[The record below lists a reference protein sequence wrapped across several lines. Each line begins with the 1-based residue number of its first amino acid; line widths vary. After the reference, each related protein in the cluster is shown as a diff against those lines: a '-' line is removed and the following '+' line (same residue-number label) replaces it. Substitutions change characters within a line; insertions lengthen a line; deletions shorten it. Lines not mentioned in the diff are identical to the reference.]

1 MTTYA
6 STGVRVES
14 PLKKLREHLLLHDV
28 VLPDGW
34 QVRRTERKTGAS
46 ARQVD
51 TYYVSPQGARLR
63 SRNEV
68 LRLLQ
73 PLCSS
78 PLASP
83 KRAKHCST
91 PPEATSPYFA
101 APVPTPAD
109 AALPAQARLRHCLA
123 GVLRRVPT
131 CTWVPPPS
139 PYGLLQEAVFYDPW
153 RVLVVCVLLNKTTCL
168 QVRTVVSQL
177 FVICPTAEAA
187 ALADVESIRRV
198 IAPLGLV
205 KRAEGIISL
214 SAAYLTTSWVRVTEL
229 PFVGKYAS
237 DAYALFC
244 SGAWRDVEP
253 DDKEL
258 VRYHAF
264 LRDTDGL
271 GRGYEREELQ

>member
-1 MTTYA
+1 
-6 STGVRVES
+6 
-14 PLKKLREHLLLHDV
+14 
-28 VLPDGW
+28 
-34 QVRRTERKTGAS
+34 
-46 ARQVD
+46 
-51 TYYVSPQGARLR
+51 
-63 SRNEV
+63 
-68 LRLLQ
+68 
-73 PLCSS
+73 
-78 PLASP
+78 
-83 KRAKHCST
+83 
-91 PPEATSPYFA
+91 
-101 APVPTPAD
+101 
-109 AALPAQARLRHCLA
+109 
-123 GVLRRVPT
+123 
-131 CTWVPPPS
+131 VPPPS